1 MRVSLRYNDNSWRRT
16 LPTRRVSRSAS
27 RNMSSPSR
35 HRPTQPAL
43 QFIAEN
49 LHRHLSLADCARIC
63 HLSPCEFSRR
73 FHADQGASFSQYLL
87 RLRVERAA
95 TLLAEPR
102 RSVSDVAYS
111 VGFNDLSYFA
121 RVFRRFAGMPAS
133 AYRQSL
139 EPLLCAFSA
148 RSSNSTTNES

>member
-1 MRVSLRYNDNSWRRT
+1 
-16 LPTRRVSRSAS
+16 
-27 RNMSSPSR
+27 MSSPPR

-73 FHADQGASFSQYLL
+73 FHADQGVSFSQYLL